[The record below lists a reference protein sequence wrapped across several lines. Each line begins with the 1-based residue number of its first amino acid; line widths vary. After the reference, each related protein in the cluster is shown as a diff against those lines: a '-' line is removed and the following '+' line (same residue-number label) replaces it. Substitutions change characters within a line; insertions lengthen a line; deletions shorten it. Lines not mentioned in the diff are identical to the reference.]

1 MTGSRRNAHRGRF
14 GGFFVSKSVFV
25 TILPTLVTSFLYMMW
40 QDMYFCL
47 QKNNLKEMKDTSVHI
62 TVQFLTETY
71 TTYRPLV
78 FRYIYRKL
86 NGCMETED
94 LVQDAFLRLLEYRSM
109 LRPETVRSFLYTIVR
124 NLVTDYLRCHY
135 RKQEVMTSMQEGL
148 SVSMAEVESLVVA
161 DDLALHEKRRVSQL
175 PPKPRKVYRMIR
187 FEEKTLS
194 EVAEELNIPKRTVE
208 GHLLVGRRLVR
219 EYMKKCI

>member
-1 MTGSRRNAHRGRF
+1 
-14 GGFFVSKSVFV
+14 
-25 TILPTLVTSFLYMMW
+25 
-40 QDMYFCL
+40 
-47 QKNNLKEMKDTSVHI
+47 MKDTLAHI

-124 NLVTDYLRCHY
+124 NLVTDYLRRHY
-135 RKQEVMTSMQEGL
+135 KKQEVMACMCEGL
-148 SVSMAEVESLVVA
+148 SASVEDMESAVMAK
-161 DDLALHEKRRVSQL
+161 DLSCQEEKRVNLLS
-175 PPKPRKVYRMIR
+175 PKVRAVYSMSR
-187 FEEKTLS
+187 FEGKSALEI
-194 EVAEELNIPKRTVE
+194 AEELSIPKRTVE
-208 GHLLVGRRLVR
+208 GYLLAGRKSVR
-219 EYMKKCI
+219 EYMRQCI

>member
-1 MTGSRRNAHRGRF
+1 
-14 GGFFVSKSVFV
+14 
-25 TILPTLVTSFLYMMW
+25 
-40 QDMYFCL
+40 
-47 QKNNLKEMKDTSVHI
+47 MKDTSAHI

-124 NLVTDYLRCHY
+124 NLVTDYLRRHY
-135 RKQEVMTSMQEGL
+135 KKQEVMACMCEGL
-148 SVSMAEVESLVVA
+148 SASVEDMESAVMAK
-161 DDLALHEKRRVSQL
+161 DLSCQEEKRVNLLSPKVRV
-175 PPKPRKVYRMIR
+175 VYSMSR
-187 FEEKTLS
+187 FEGKTTL
-194 EVAEELNIPKRTVE
+194 EIAEELSIPKRTVE
-208 GHLLVGRRLVR
+208 GYLLTGRKVVR
-219 EYMKKCI
+219 EYMRQCI

>member
-1 MTGSRRNAHRGRF
+1 
-14 GGFFVSKSVFV
+14 
-25 TILPTLVTSFLYMMW
+25 
-40 QDMYFCL
+40 
-47 QKNNLKEMKDTSVHI
+47 MKDTSAHI

-124 NLVTDYLRCHY
+124 NLVTDYLRRHY
-135 RKQEVMTSMQEGL
+135 KKQEVMACMCEGL
-148 SVSMAEVESLVVA
+148 SASVEDMESAVMAK
-161 DDLALHEKRRVSQL
+161 DLSCQEEKRVNLLS
-175 PPKPRKVYRMIR
+175 PK
-187 FEEKTLS
+187 S
-194 EVAEELNIPKRTVE
+194 ESCV
-208 GHLLVGRRLVR
+208 
-219 EYMKKCI
+219 